1 MKHLIFVLAFLA
13 GPALLLAQETEEFQ
27 YMDAYVV
34 IADTSLDYF
43 ALRAEMFDLAGK
55 CKIGIDTLGR
65 RYDPTKDLICLPED
79 DEDEINAGEYF
90 PRRYPSTVLSL
101 EYLEFYDESKKGD
114 DKTIALV
121 AAIEENWQAAEKLLE
136 AIRDHMKSAYI
147 LKSRIHMGCMH

>member
-1 MKHLIFVLAFLA
+1 
-13 GPALLLAQETEEFQ
+13 
-27 YMDAYVV
+27 
-34 IADTSLDYF
+34 
-43 ALRAEMFDLAGK
+43 MFDLAGK

-65 RYDPTKDLICLPED
+65 RYDTTKDLICLPED

-121 AAIEENWQAAEKLLE
+121 AAIEENQQSAEKLLA
-136 AIRDHMKSAYI
+136 AIREHMKSAYI
-147 LKSRIHMGCMH
+147 LKSRIYMGCMH